1 MQREQMIKALV
12 IDSLVDIFE
21 RNRHYWLQEVL
32 EQGFPGFARM
42 STEELAREI
51 RLRNLDASMD
61 DGLTDDFDDENA
73 PLEDNPSH
81 LMPDNARAA
90 DFSRAEDA

>member
-42 STEELAREI
+42 STEELTREL
-51 RLRNLDASMD
+51 RLRKLDAPMD
-61 DGLTDDFDDENA
+61 DTLEDFSDENTA
-73 PLEDNPSH
+73 LEDNPSQ
-81 LMPDNARAA
+81 LMPDNARVA

>member
-32 EQGFPGFARM
+32 EHGFSGFARM

-51 RLRNLDASMD
+51 RLRNLDAPMND
-61 DGLTDDFDDENA
+61 ALAEDFSNECET
-73 PLEDNPSH
+73 PEDNPSH
-81 LMPDNARAA
+81 LMPDNARATG
-90 DFSRAEDA
+90 FSRAEDA